1 MWTNLTGRSI
11 RCDTDV
17 RGSKSTFGWS
27 GITNL
32 RPTVWK
38 SMLSSRADPA
48 DYPVR
53 KGGHKTQTSK
63 TDREPD
69 TAYHISVRFGK
80 IADRAGPGQVWAY
93 SVHIYLNDNTKKYEP
108 REVIWGNPTPDRP
121 EQSAVYKNRIQWP
134 TGATATTA
142 PPAPGEQPLVSTT
155 STEGLAPASLP
166 TTNPWGGS
174 IIPSRPPNPPQ
185 WGEGPGQ
192 GPAAGGGGST

>member
-1 MWTNLTGRSI
+1 MPPNHFRLEWNHKPEAHSVEEVVQCIRDYIKNPQDRMESNTGE
-11 RCDTDV
+11 
-17 RGSKSTFGWS
+17 TFK
-27 GITNL
+27 TL
-32 RPTVWK
+32 LP
-38 SMLSSRADPA
+38 
-48 DYPVR
+48 DYCIV
-53 KGGHKTQTSK
+53 Q
-63 TDREPD
+63 EPD

-174 IIPSRPPNPPQ
+174 IIPSRSPNPPQ